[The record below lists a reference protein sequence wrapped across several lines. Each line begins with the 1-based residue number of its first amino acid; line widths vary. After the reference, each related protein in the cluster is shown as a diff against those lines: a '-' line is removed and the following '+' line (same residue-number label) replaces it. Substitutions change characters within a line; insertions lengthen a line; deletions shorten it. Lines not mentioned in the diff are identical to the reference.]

1 MTALHAKLSYFGSIS
16 VSVQSNPR
24 PPPRRRQR
32 LGEVL
37 EERKAFTVGSSD
49 ENKEKN
55 RLDYIVPYDV
65 NRVILAPLPTRPL
78 DTYINASF
86 IQVMTGRRTGL

>member
-1 MTALHAKLSYFGSIS
+1 M
-16 VSVQSNPR
+16 
-24 PPPRRRQR
+24 
-32 LGEVL
+32 
-37 EERKAFTVGSSD
+37 GSSD

-86 IQVMTGRRTGL
+86 IQVRRAEGLTDRRIDGLKAGRYPHRL